1 MSQAGMR
8 REPTIDMKLEVVV
21 VPVSD
26 IDRAKRFYS
35 DLGWRLDIDYVPGD
49 DYRVIQFTPPASGCS
64 VIFGKNVTT
73 AQPGSMKGL
82 HLIVSDVQAARDEL
96 VHRGINV
103 SPPFHDAS
111 GIFHH
116 ADVKGLVS
124 GANPQRKSYAS
135 FASFS
140 DPDGNGWVLQEVMAR
155 RNNHIEAD
163 DTNFTPELTEVVRR
177 AEAGASAK
185 ILGYSR

>member
-1 MSQAGMR
+1 MSKTEMQR
-8 REPTIDMKLEVVV
+8 KPTIDMKLEVVV
-21 VPVSD
+21 IPVSD

-73 AQPGSMKGL
+73 AEPGSMKGL
-82 HLIVSDVQAARDEL
+82 HLIVSDILAAREEL

-103 SPPFHDAS
+103 SEPFHDAG

-116 ADVKGLVS
+116 AGPKGRVP

-140 DPDGNGWVLQEVMAR
+140 DPDGNGWVLQEVTAR
-155 RNNHIEAD
+155 LTGHIDAG
-163 DTNFTPELTEVVRR
+163 DTSFTPELTEVVRR

-185 ILGYSR
+185 IPA